1 MLVPPVVSKMGRTTR
16 QRLGSKYCAD
26 RRILVSVALALV
38 LVAGVIFG
46 VRLVPPV
53 RTVRSDARPVES
65 IVAPLAEN
73 VRPCTVLDVECSS
86 IDALP
91 RYVKPGA

>member
-65 IVAPLAEN
+65 IVAPTSDRNNDDYVELL
-73 VRPCTVLDVECSS
+73 RPIVESTE
-86 IDALP
+86 P
-91 RYVKPGA
+91 

>member
-65 IVAPLAEN
+65 IAAPTSDRN
-73 VRPCTVLDVECSS
+73 NDDYVE
-86 IDALP
+86 LL
-91 RYVKPGA
+91 KPIVESTEP

>member
-16 QRLGSKYCAD
+16 GRLRSKYCAD

-65 IVAPLAEN
+65 IVAPTSDRNNDDYVELL
-73 VRPCTVLDVECSS
+73 RPIVESTE
-86 IDALP
+86 P
-91 RYVKPGA
+91 

>member
-1 MLVPPVVSKMGRTTR
+1 
-16 QRLGSKYCAD
+16 
-26 RRILVSVALALV
+26 VSVALALV

-65 IVAPLAEN
+65 IVAPTSDRNNDDYVELL
-73 VRPCTVLDVECSS
+73 RPIVESTE
-86 IDALP
+86 P
-91 RYVKPGA
+91 